1 MSRRLRNLEA
11 AFFVFRG
18 GLGSPVN
25 VLVLNASYEPLHKV
39 DVRHAVRML
48 VRGVAVVEEAV
59 EGRRIGHFPLP
70 RVLRL
75 VRYVTMRWRYGQP
88 PAWTKHGLRRRDEGR
103 CGYCRTFGDTVDH
116 IVPRSRGGAT
126 TWENTVL
133 ACGPCNGRKRDR
145 TPSEAGMRLLLVPRV
160 PRWAELV
167 P

>member
-1 MSRRLRNLEA
+1 MY
-11 AFFVFRG
+11 
-18 GLGSPVN
+18 

-75 VRYVTMRWRYGQP
+75 VRYVTMRWRHGHRP
-88 PAWTKHGLRRRDEGR
+88 SWSKHGLRSRDGDR
-103 CGYCRTFGDTVDH
+103 CGYCGAGGDTVDH

-126 TWENTVL
+126 SWENTVL
-133 ACGPCNGRKRDR
+133 ACGACNSRKRDR
-145 TPSEAGMRLLLVPRV
+145 TPVEAGMRLLLIPRV
-160 PRWAELV
+160 PRWTELMF
-167 P
+167 

>member
-1 MSRRLRNLEA
+1 M
-11 AFFVFRG
+11 
-18 GLGSPVN
+18 
-25 VLVLNASYEPLHKV
+25 LVLNASYEPLHKV

-75 VRYVTMRWRYGQP
+75 VRYVAMRWRYGSR
-88 PAWTKHGLRRRDEGR
+88 PAWGKRALRRRDGGLCAYCGGR
-103 CGYCRTFGDTVDH
+103 GSTVDH
-116 IVPRSRGGAT
+116 ILPVSRGGGS

-133 ACGPCNGRKRDR
+133 ACGPCNNRKRDR
-145 TPSEAGMRLLLVPRV
+145 TPEEAGMRLLVEPRV
-160 PRWAELV
+160 PQWNEIL

>member
-1 MSRRLRNLEA
+1 M
-11 AFFVFRG
+11 
-18 GLGSPVN
+18 N

-59 EGRRIGHFPLP
+59 AGRRIGHYPLP

-75 VRYVTMRWRYGQP
+75 VRYVTMRWRHGKR
-88 PAWTKHGLRRRDEGR
+88 PAWTKRGLYRRDGGV
-103 CGYCRTFGDTVDH
+103 CGYCGAHANTVDH
-116 IVPRSRGGAT
+116 IVPVSRGGGS
-126 TWENTVL
+126 TWDNTVL

-145 TPSEAGMRLLLVPRV
+145 TPAEAGMLLLVWPRV
-160 PRWAELV
+160 PAWAEIF

>member
-1 MSRRLRNLEA
+1 
-11 AFFVFRG
+11 
-18 GLGSPVN
+18 
-25 VLVLNASYEPLHKV
+25 
-39 DVRHAVRML
+39 
-48 VRGVAVVEEAV
+48 
-59 EGRRIGHFPLP
+59 
-70 RVLRL
+70 
-75 VRYVTMRWRYGQP
+75 MRWRYGQP

-145 TPSEAGMRLLLVPRV
+145 TPSEARMRLLLVPRV

>member
-1 MSRRLRNLEA
+1 MH
-11 AFFVFRG
+11 
-18 GLGSPVN
+18 

-75 VRYVTMRWRYGQP
+75 VRYVAMRWRHGHRP
-88 PAWTKHGLRRRDEGR
+88 TWGKRGLRRRDGGLCAYCGGR
-103 CGYCRTFGDTVDH
+103 GNTVDH
-116 IVPRSRGGAT
+116 IFPQSRGGGS

-133 ACGPCNGRKRDR
+133 ACGPCNNRKRDR
-145 TPSEAGMRLLLVPRV
+145 TPEEAGMRLLVEPRI
-160 PRWAELV
+160 PLWSELL

>member
-1 MSRRLRNLEA
+1 M
-11 AFFVFRG
+11 FVSAG
-18 GLGSPVN
+18 ELGSPVN

-59 EGRRIGHFPLP
+59 EGRSIGHFPLP

-75 VRYVTMRWRYGQP
+75 VRYVTMRWRYGHP
-88 PAWTKHGLRRRDEGR
+88 PAWSKQGLRRRDGGR
-103 CGYCRTFGDTVDH
+103 CGYCDTSGADTVDH

-126 TWENTVL
+126 DWENTVL

-145 TPSEAGMRLLLVPRV
+145 TPVQAGMRLLLTPRV

-167 P
+167 R

>member
-1 MSRRLRNLEA
+1 
-11 AFFVFRG
+11 V
-18 GLGSPVN
+18 PVN

-59 EGRRIGHFPLP
+59 EGRSIGHFPLP

-75 VRYVTMRWRYGQP
+75 VRYVAMRWRHGRP
-88 PAWTKHGLRRRDEGR
+88 SWSKNGLRRRDSGL
-103 CGYCRTFGDTVDH
+103 CGYCRGRGNTVDH

-133 ACGPCNGRKRDR
+133 ACGACNGRKGDR
-145 TPSEAGMRLLLVPRV
+145 TPAEAGMRLLLMPRV
-160 PRWAELV
+160 PRWAELIR
-167 P
+167 

>member
-1 MSRRLRNLEA
+1 M
-11 AFFVFRG
+11 FVFRG
-18 GLGSPVN
+18 EMGSPVN

-75 VRYVTMRWRYGQP
+75 VRYVTMRWRYGRG
-88 PAWTKHGLRRRDEGR
+88 PAWTKHGLRRRDGGR
-103 CGYCRTFGDTVDH
+103 CGYCEAWADTVDH

-126 TWENTVL
+126 SWENTVL
-133 ACGPCNGRKRDR
+133 ACGPCNGRKGDR
-145 TPSEAGMRLLLVPRV
+145 TPAEAGMRLLIVPRV
-160 PRWAELV
+160 PRWNELV
-167 P
+167 G

>member
-1 MSRRLRNLEA
+1 M
-11 AFFVFRG
+11 G
-18 GLGSPVN
+18 IPVN

-75 VRYVTMRWRYGQP
+75 VRYVTMRWRHGRR
-88 PAWTKHGLRRRDEGR
+88 PAWGKRGLCRRDRGL
-103 CGYCRTFGDTVDH
+103 CGYCGMWANTVDH
-116 IVPRSRGGAT
+116 VVPQSRGGGT

-133 ACGPCNGRKRDR
+133 ACGSCNSRKRDR
-145 TPSEAGMRLLLVPRV
+145 TPVEAGMRLLVQPRV
-160 PRWAELV
+160 PHWSELI

>member
-1 MSRRLRNLEA
+1 
-11 AFFVFRG
+11 
-18 GLGSPVN
+18 VN

-59 EGRRIGHFPLP
+59 EGRRIGHFPMP

-75 VRYVTMRWRYGQP
+75 VRYVTMRWRHGRRP
-88 PAWTKHGLRRRDEGR
+88 TWAKRGLVHRDHGLCAYCGR
-103 CGYCRTFGDTVDH
+103 SANTVDH
-116 IVPRSRGGAT
+116 VVPRSRGGGT

-133 ACGPCNGRKRDR
+133 ACGSCNNRKRDR
-145 TPSEAGMRLLLVPRV
+145 TPAEAGMRLLVHPRV
-160 PRWAELV
+160 PQWSELI